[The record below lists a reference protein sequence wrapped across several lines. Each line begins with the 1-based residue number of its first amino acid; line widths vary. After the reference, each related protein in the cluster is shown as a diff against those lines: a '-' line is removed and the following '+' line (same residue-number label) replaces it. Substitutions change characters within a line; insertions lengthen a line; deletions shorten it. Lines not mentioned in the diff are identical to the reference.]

1 MEKYREIID
10 LPHHV
15 SKTRPQMPMS
25 DRAAQF
31 APFAALTG
39 YDAAIKETGRLT
51 DERIELDEEAL
62 TALDMKY
69 QLLMDAFDDAP
80 EVTITYFQPDERKAG
95 GKYITA
101 TSAVKKVDDFE
112 RESPCRTARRFR
124 WMMCCLLRE
133 SYSQCLSNI
142 ENGLKKTLLSVFFF
156 FGYLTFLLYLSV

>member
-1 MEKYREIID
+1 MNRKYNEIMG

-51 DERIELDEEAL
+51 DERIELDVEAL
-62 TALDMKY
+62 SALDMKY
-69 QLLMDAFDDAP
+69 QLLMEALDEAP

-95 GKYITA
+95 GKYVSA
-101 TSAVKKVDDFE
+101 VGAVKKIDDFE
-112 RESPCRTARRFR
+112 RRITMRDGTRIP
-124 WMMCCLLRE
+124 MDDV
-133 SYSQCLSNI
+133 LSI
-142 ENGLKKTLLSVFFF
+142 DGELFSSLE
-156 FGYLTFLLYLSV
+156 

>member
-1 MEKYREIID
+1 MNGKYDEIMG

-51 DERIELDEEAL
+51 DERIELDVEAL
-62 TALDMKY
+62 SALDMKY
-69 QLLMDAFDDAP
+69 QLLMEALDEAP

-95 GKYITA
+95 GKYV
-101 TSAVKKVDDFE
+101 SAVGTVKKIDNFE
-112 RESPCRTARRFR
+112 RRITMRDGTRIP
-124 WMMCCLLRE
+124 MDDV
-133 SYSQCLSNI
+133 LSI
-142 ENGLKKTLLSVFFF
+142 DGELFSSLE
-156 FGYLTFLLYLSV
+156 

>member
-1 MEKYREIID
+1 MNGKYDEIMG

-51 DERIELDEEAL
+51 DERIELDVEAL
-62 TALDMKY
+62 SALDMKY
-69 QLLMDAFDDAP
+69 QLLMEALDEAP

-95 GKYITA
+95 GKYVSA
-101 TSAVKKVDDFE
+101 VGAVKKIDDFE
-112 RESPCRTARRFR
+112 RRITMRDGAKIP
-124 WMMCCLLRE
+124 MDDV
-133 SYSQCLSNI
+133 LSI
-142 ENGLKKTLLSVFFF
+142 EGELFSV
-156 FGYLTFLLYLSV
+156 LE

>member
-1 MEKYREIID
+1 MNRKYNEIMG

-51 DERIELDEEAL
+51 DERIELDVEAL
-62 TALDMKY
+62 SALDMKY
-69 QLLMDAFDDAP
+69 QLLMEAHDESP

-95 GKYITA
+95 GKYVSA
-101 TSAVKKVDDFE
+101 VGAVKKIDDFE
-112 RESPCRTARRFR
+112 RRITMQDGTKIP
-124 WMMCCLLRE
+124 MDDV
-133 SYSQCLSNI
+133 LSI
-142 ENGLKKTLLSVFFF
+142 EGELFSV
-156 FGYLTFLLYLSV
+156 LE

>member
-1 MEKYREIID
+1 MNRKYNEIMW

-51 DERIELDEEAL
+51 DERIELDVEAL
-62 TALDMKY
+62 SALDMKY
-69 QLLMDAFDDAP
+69 QLLMEALDEAP

-95 GKYITA
+95 GKYVSA
-101 TSAVKKVDDFE
+101 VGAVKKIDDFE
-112 RESPCRTARRFR
+112 RRITMQDGAKIP
-124 WMMCCLLRE
+124 MDDV
-133 SYSQCLSNI
+133 LSI
-142 ENGLKKTLLSVFFF
+142 EGELFSV
-156 FGYLTFLLYLSV
+156 LE

>member
-1 MEKYREIID
+1 MNRKYNEIMG

-51 DERIELDEEAL
+51 DERIELDVEAL
-62 TALDMKY
+62 SALDMKY
-69 QLLMDAFDDAP
+69 QLLMEALDEAP

-95 GKYITA
+95 GKYV
-101 TSAVKKVDDFE
+101 SAVGADKKIDDFE
-112 RESPCRTARRFR
+112 RRITMRDGTRIP
-124 WMMCCLLRE
+124 MDDV
-133 SYSQCLSNI
+133 LSI
-142 ENGLKKTLLSVFFF
+142 DGELFSSLE
-156 FGYLTFLLYLSV
+156 

>member
-1 MEKYREIID
+1 MKDLYEDIIN

-51 DERIELDEEAL
+51 DDKIELDEEAL

-69 QLLMDAFDDAP
+69 QLLMDAFDNAP

-95 GKYITA
+95 GKFVSA
-101 TSAVKKVDDFE
+101 VGAVKKIDDFE
-112 RESPCRTARRFR
+112 RRITMRDGAKIP
-124 WMMCCLLRE
+124 MDDV
-133 SYSQCLSNI
+133 LSI
-142 ENGLKKTLLSVFFF
+142 EGELFSV
-156 FGYLTFLLYLSV
+156 LE